1 VLDIVALIAA
11 GRDWLGHVMGI
22 RRSGAGE
29 VAERLD
35 EVEDRV
41 EEVGRWYAKMLIRMS
56 EPAEKDSE
64 TFATEPGFVT
74 VPSMGV
80 KKVEVNV
87 MLDPETL

>member
-1 VLDIVALIAA
+1 
-11 GRDWLGHVMGI
+11 M
-22 RRSGAGE
+22 RRSGAGA
-29 VAERLD
+29 AEGAGRGED
-35 EVEDRV
+35 VEDRV
-41 EEVGRWYAKMLIRMS
+41 EGVGRWYAKILTRIL